1 MSRSGVIKRAD
12 TGMFISLDDIH
23 VKKALTNATT
33 TNAPAWLMMLCL
45 STS

>member
-12 TGMFISLDDIH
+12 TGMFISLNDIH
-23 VKKALTNATT
+23 VQKVLTSATT
-33 TNAPAWLMMLCL
+33 TNALAWLMMLCM